1 MLKAAL
7 TYIVVEN
14 SGMLGERDVK
24 TFPSY
29 PAAAGWMERWYT
41 EEERDASSP
50 ACLHPDI
57 CAEQPDGSRS
67 YEVH

>member
-1 MLKAAL
+1 MANPL

-24 TFPSY
+24 SFRSY
-29 PAAAGWMERWYT
+29 PDAASWMERWYT
-41 EEERDASSP
+41 KGERDTSSP

-57 CAEQPDGSRS
+57 CAVGPDGTRS